1 MEKSRKTARSECTL
15 TVHVVPRS
23 SRISVTYQSEKNLK
37 VKLTAPPVE
46 GAANRQL
53 IEVLSK
59 LLTLPRKNLE
69 IISGLQSK
77 TKTIRIYGITEERVR
92 ETIGE

>member
-1 MEKSRKTARSECTL
+1 MEKSRKTARSECTF

-23 SRISVTYQSEKNLK
+23 SRISVAYQSEKNLK

-46 GAANRQL
+46 GAANKQL

-77 TKTIRIYGITEERVR
+77 TKMIRIQGITEDRVR
-92 ETIGE
+92 ETIAK

>member
-15 TVHVVPRS
+15 TIHVVPRS
-23 SRISVTYQSEKNLK
+23 SKISVTYQGEKNLK

-46 GAANRQL
+46 GAANKQL

-77 TKTIRIYGITEERVR
+77 TKMVRIYGITEERVR
-92 ETIGE
+92 ETITG